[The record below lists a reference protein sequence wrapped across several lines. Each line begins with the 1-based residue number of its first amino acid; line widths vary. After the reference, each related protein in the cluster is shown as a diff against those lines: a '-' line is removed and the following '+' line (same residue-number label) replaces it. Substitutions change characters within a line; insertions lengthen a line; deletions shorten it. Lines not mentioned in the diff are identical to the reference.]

1 MKKKGLAISAVA
13 ASLAAAAVFAG
24 GDCQTVRAADVADE
38 TSIDLGLEGDYVEKQ
53 LSTVDTK
60 AIMNQMG
67 YDFYEG
73 NVVVCGENTQAYID
87 WSKSSIPCW
96 KAYDSY
102 VLVPVLSRDSAGN
115 LVVEKMQMVH

>member
-13 ASLAAAAVFAG
+13 VSLAAAAVFAG

-73 NVVVCGENTQAYID
+73 NVVVCGKNTQA
-87 WSKSSIPCW
+87 
-96 KAYDSY
+96 
-102 VLVPVLSRDSAGN
+102 
-115 LVVEKMQMVH
+115 